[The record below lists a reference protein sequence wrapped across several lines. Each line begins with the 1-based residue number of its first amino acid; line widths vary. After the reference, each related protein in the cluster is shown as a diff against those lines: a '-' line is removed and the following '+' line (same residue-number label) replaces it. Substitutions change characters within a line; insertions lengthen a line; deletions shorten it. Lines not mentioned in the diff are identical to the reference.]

1 MEKLK
6 RCREPAPV
14 TVKRRP
20 GPTNLRRVIGPA
32 GSCKES
38 SVAIIHQRSV
48 TGAPACLLADRAR
61 PAEPLP
67 PSPPRPHPVRA
78 LARSG
83 PSVSPGRAAKHLD
96 RPMGRTRQAWYATT
110 RRPACPDSISLAE
123 PLVGGHTGRLHASDY
138 PSPRGELQTEPDS
151 TALARPGLSGL

>member
-1 MEKLK
+1 MP
-6 RCREPAPV
+6 RTGPGYREAP
-14 TVKRRP
+14 P
-20 GPTNLRRVIGPA
+20 GPNQPA
-32 GSCKES
+32 KSHWACRFLQRIVS
-38 SVAIIHQRSV
+38 RDHPPRSV